1 MLQVVRVYYINR
13 PIISPLKWILISFD
27 FTDLID
33 AKISNMYD
41 RFLTSID
48 KLDGDEEATYVFLLT
63 LLKYLRFHLHL
74 DRSLKTLMNDGGI
87 LSLYLNNI
95 TIELEERRRKIAN
108 TIMC

>member
-1 MLQVVRVYYINR
+1 
-13 PIISPLKWILISFD
+13 
-27 FTDLID
+27 
-33 AKISNMYD
+33 MYE

-48 KLDGDEEATYVFLLT
+48 KLDGDEEAAYVFLLT
-63 LLKYLRFHLHL
+63 LLKHLRFHLHL
-74 DRSLKTLMNDGGI
+74 DRTLKRLMNDGGI